1 MTNEPTISDMIQA
14 GVNWTVDGLN
24 VFDTP
29 WAKLF
34 HFSASL
40 LIVVF
45 LSIIALIV
53 AVAVLALLNAYEADW
68 QRDDRNGSE
77 NVNERC
83 ANAAPDCPS
92 TQQRRRNGPMTVSS
106 NSLAIGSGYG

>member
-68 QRDDRNGSE
+68 QRDDGT
-77 NVNERC
+77 
-83 ANAAPDCPS
+83 AAR
-92 TQQRRRNGPMTVSS
+92 T
-106 NSLAIGSGYG
+106 